1 MHLNAGDIDACQ
13 SIPQR
18 DTGMSECSR
27 VDDNKLSAIIT
38 RLMNRFDQFL
48 LTVALQTRQADA
60 GALGLRLQAIINFI

>member
-1 MHLNAGDIDACQ
+1 MHLNAGNIDACQ

-18 DTGMSECSR
+18 DTGMSECCR
-27 VDDNKLSAIIT
+27 VDDNKLSAIVT

-60 GALGLRLQAIINFI
+60 GTLCLCLQAMIYFI